1 MAGNKSTSTYDSL
14 FDEYDKSA
22 ETRSY
27 DPLFDKHDK
36 PASLIEK
43 YDKPARI
50 GKEAGTGLTY
60 GRRYVN
66 EGGDVARYI
75 GEGKWQPV
83 KAEKTYGIQQVKNPK
98 YDPRKAVSPE
108 FERKLYKVPRYLP
121 TKVLTNVTAK
131 EDENKVATDF
141 IPAYDYMKMV
151 ETKEGLQETITA
163 PLNVLYES
171 AMIGTG
177 LSLGGKV
184 GREIL
189 GSVTMGMSDLTRGL
203 VKLGRATVKGVPKVY
218 KAKQA
223 VKDIVKSPSALPPS
237 TIFKRGQLVPKDMV
251 DALKVH
257 EMHQE
262 TRAAFKAAGK
272 ERRQGFLG
280 KVYREVVDYSGGI
293 KKELV
298 ERGKLGEEVIMH
310 HDLSRG
316 SSGEAERQMRTYDK
330 TIFNLDKNESRIRD
344 QIIQSRRTIAI
355 HKYKPEHIRPKFLSG
370 EQNANYLKWVQTIE
384 KLDDAKM
391 GRVLKSVD
399 NYFEAHKENL
409 NILLREGLLDDV
421 EYKRLLGKGE
431 FSPSDYIQHIDP
443 VRTYNFPGGKTYDVH
458 DSGLKQLDKGSANL
472 LEQDS
477 HKLLARSIAGV
488 QGRVFRNK
496 ANKAAYKLAE
506 EMPDNGIFRLYN
518 KGEVSTPGGFTKI
531 HVMIKGKPK
540 GMIVRDE
547 LAEQWVKSD
556 PMIDFQFANVL
567 QWASLSKPLKAMA
580 TGYNPEFAIPNFFRD
595 MQHMWLATD
604 EYSAFMP
611 KAGVQFADD
620 LRATF
625 KDAFT
630 KTGSYIDYAKEG
642 GLMPFLGKQGRFGG
656 KKFKAMQDAAGYA
669 GDTSEVWTRLALRRR
684 AIINGKTG
692 EEATHVARNYID
704 FGQGG
709 RSAKAIDTVFP
720 YLNPS
725 IQGTRGLARG
735 FKDRPIQTAIK
746 AAQLGL
752 TSMSLRMAN
761 RSVHPW
767 VMDQISDYEK
777 SNNFIITTPWVEE
790 DEDGNKLP
798 LYFKFPKDQSQKII
812 STFYEAV
819 GDKLMGEEVD
829 ADRLLNEIGHGIK
842 GLLPLI
848 PGQTLPPLFSAI
860 YGYAQNRDFWRGEDT
875 WKGDPDVE
883 AASQYYSWTPER
895 YKTLGKAGV
904 SPVKAE
910 QAVSQIFTKGN
921 IWTDLVGWGV
931 EESIKAVGEEHRL
944 GMSKK
949 LITDRPGIRRFMN
962 VARPYESEREA
973 IKKEKSKVATERT
986 EVSRKI
992 NSLAKRNV
1000 EGDKSALEEFR
1011 TFLGTQPY
1019 SQRKSLINRFRSVKK
1034 IENKRWWYALKR
1046 MPPESRAKMF
1056 YRVYKKSPD
1065 KGELLKQAR
1074 QIDGFVVDKFVRKL
1088 NELKR

>member
-1 MAGNKSTSTYDSL
+1 MAENKSTSTYDPL
-14 FDEYDKSA
+14 FDEYDKPA
-22 ETRSY
+22 ETPTY
-27 DPLFDKHDK
+27 DSLFDKHDK
-36 PASLIEK
+36 PVSLIEK
-43 YDKPARI
+43 YDKPTRV
-50 GKEAGTGLTY
+50 GKETGTGLTY

-66 EGGDVARYI
+66 EGGDIARYI

-83 KAEKTYGIQQVKNPK
+83 KAEKTYGIQQIKNPK

-108 FERKLYKVPRYLP
+108 YERKLYKVPRYLP
-121 TKVLTNVTAK
+121 TKVLTDVTAK
-131 EDENKVATDF
+131 EDENKVAIDF

-151 ETKEGLQETITA
+151 ETKEGLKETITA

-171 AMIGTG
+171 AMVATG

-184 GREIL
+184 GRELL
-189 GSVTMGMSDLTRGL
+189 GSVSMGMSDLTRGL

-218 KAKQA
+218 KAKRVEKA
-223 VKDIVKSPSALPPS
+223 LVKSPSALPPS
-237 TIFKRGQLVPKDMV
+237 AALKEGQDVPKDMA

-257 EMHQE
+257 EMHQK
-262 TRAAFKAAGK
+262 TATALKAMSK
-272 ERRQGFLG
+272 DQRKGFWG

-298 ERGKLGEEVIMH
+298 ERGKLGEDVIMK
-310 HDLSRG
+310 HDLARG
-316 SSGEAERQMRTYDK
+316 SGAEAERQMRTYDK

-344 QIIQSRRTIAI
+344 YIIQSRRTIAI

-399 NYFEAHKENL
+399 NYFEAHRKNLDILRKEK
-409 NILLREGLLDDV
+409 LLGDE
-421 EYKRLLGKGE
+421 EYKRLLDKGE

-443 VRTYNFPGGKTYDVH
+443 IRTYNFPGGKTYDVH
-458 DSGLKQLDKGSANL
+458 DSGLKKLDKGSANL

-506 EMPDNGIFRLYN
+506 EMPDNGIFRLH
-518 KGEVSTPGGFTKI
+518 ELDAPGGFTKI
-531 HVMIKGKPK
+531 HVMIEGKPK

-556 PMIDFQFANVL
+556 PMIDFQFANML
-567 QWASLSKPLKAMA
+567 QWASFSKPLKAMA
-580 TGYNPEFAIPNFFRD
+580 TGYNPEFAFSNFMRD

-604 EYSAFMP
+604 EYSSFMP
-611 KAGVQFADD
+611 KAAAQFADD
-620 LRATF
+620 LRATR

-630 KTGSYIDYAKEG
+630 KSGSYIDYIKEG
-642 GLMPFLGKQGRFGG
+642 GGMTFLTRQGQSGG
-656 KKFKAMQDAAGYA
+656 EKFKAMQDIAGYM
-669 GDTSEVWTRLALRRR
+669 GETSEVWTRLALRRR
-684 AIINGKTG
+684 AIINKKTG

-704 FGQGG
+704 FAQGG
-709 RSAKAIDTVFP
+709 RTAKAFDNVFP
-720 YLNPS
+720 YLNAS
-725 IQGTRGLARG
+725 IQGTRGIARG

-746 AAQLGL
+746 ATQLGL

-767 VMDQISDYEK
+767 VMNQISDYEK
-777 SNNFIITTPWVEE
+777 SNNFIITTPWIEE

-829 ADRLLNEIGHGIK
+829 ADRLANEIGHGIK
-842 GLLPLI
+842 GLLPLV
-848 PGQTLPPLFSAI
+848 PGETLPPVLNMI

-883 AASQYYSWTPER
+883 AASQWYTWTPER
-895 YKTLGKAGV
+895 YKALGKAKI

-910 QAVSQIFTKGN
+910 QAVSQVFTKGN

-931 EESIKAVGEEHRL
+931 EESIKAVGEEHRS

-973 IKKEKSKVATERT
+973 IKKEKSKVATERA

-1000 EGDKSALEEFR
+1000 GGDKSALAEFR
-1011 TFLGTQPY
+1011 TFLSTQPY
-1019 SQRKSLINRFRSVKK
+1019 GQRKSLINRFKSVKK
-1034 IENKRWWYALKR
+1034 IENKRWWYELKR
-1046 MPPESRAKMF
+1046 LPSESRAKMF
-1056 YRVYKKSPD
+1056 YRVYKRSPD
-1065 KGELLKQAR
+1065 KGGLLKQAR
-1074 QIDGFVVDKFVRKL
+1074 QVDGFVSDKFIRKL